1 MFGPM
6 KNCNEIFF
14 AVLAGVIGSFI
25 TSGIALAAPAGVAL
39 VVGNA
44 AYQALPPLAACALSA
59 RSVSAVLKGHGYDVI
74 YQSDLSTGQLDAAT
88 GLLTEK
94 LAASPDAPVVIYVCG
109 YVSGFNGRPFLVPV
123 SAGLQRPSDVLTQ
136 GMLAKAVVDVAA
148 RSGKREAMVVL
159 EAVSVPGST
168 EPLALEALD
177 RPDLPPGLSLLAVT
191 ETAGEVPMPLVTS
204 LVPRL
209 KVVPAK
215 AATLI
220 EGVTQDLADL
230 RTATVSFR
238 RVAVEAGYL
247 VGGPAPQPPP
257 PEPVQKPAPVVS
269 AQPPSIP
276 EVASLPDEY
285 RMSDPE
291 RRSVQVAMA
300 KIGYY
305 PGPIDGIFG
314 PESRAAIR
322 RLQHELQLPLTG
334 YLTAAQARKLM
345 AFH

>member
-1 MFGPM
+1 MFGPI

-59 RSVSAVLKGHGYDVI
+59 RSVSTVLKGHGYDVI

-257 PEPVQKPAPVVS
+257 PEPVQNPAPVVS

>member
-1 MFGPM
+1 MFGPI